1 MKFLLKKFEKKY
13 QTETS
18 KFINSINPD
27 GDSLIRIAINN
38 SNFIIAKVL
47 VDYGADLNIVPED
60 GDSMIINGKE
70 FEMLA
75 SNWIFN
81 YYLAIKSQNI
91 DAFNFL
97 VENSADLNKK
107 TKNGQSLLHIG

>member
-1 MKFLLKKFEKKY
+1 
-13 QTETS
+13 
-18 KFINSINPD
+18 
-27 GDSLIRIAINN
+27 
-38 SNFIIAKVL
+38 
-47 VDYGADLNIVPED
+47 
-60 GDSMIINGKE
+60 MIINGKE